1 MSPTAPPLM
10 QNGVNLIMESN
21 LNLHKKEIM
30 DMIFIA
36 KWGQLDYGVEFEFA
50 QKQIMD
56 MILNAHNSS
65 YIILFCTQSNMPIS
79 YRYNLTFDH
88 AQIILN
94 MYSKH

>member
-21 LNLHKKEIM
+21 LNLDKKE
-30 DMIFIA
+30 
-36 KWGQLDYGVEFEFA
+36 L
-50 QKQIMD
+50 MD

-65 YIILFCTQSNMPIS
+65 YIIFCTHSNMPIS